1 MHLLCAL
8 LERPGEIVTR
18 DELKG
23 RLWPD
28 DTFVD
33 FESGLNT
40 AINRL
45 RLALG
50 DSAENPRYI
59 ETVARSG
66 YRFIAPVQDSQWTA
80 AIETLSPPPPTMRK
94 LRRWWVW
101 LIPGVIAA
109 AAVTAYFLLRPTPAE
124 VKFAQLTFRRGQ
136 VMSARF
142 GPDGKTILF
151 TARWEHDPR
160 QLFQMNSVSPES

>member
-1 MHLLCAL
+1 MRA
-8 LERPGEIVTR
+8 RPR
-18 DELKG
+18 PPKPPLFSQFPPARMKYKG
-23 RLWPD
+23 
-28 DTFVD
+28 VYQ
-33 FESGLNT
+33 ESGPNT

-109 AAVTAYFLLRPTPAE
+109 AAVTAYFL
-124 VKFAQLTFRRGQ
+124 
-136 VMSARF
+136 
-142 GPDGKTILF
+142 
-151 TARWEHDPR
+151 
-160 QLFQMNSVSPES
+160 